1 MKAMHSGFVK
11 VLTVL
16 ICIGAIAAGM
26 ISLQRNHVETAARTV
41 EMVYDYN
48 NIIDSASVE
57 KKTPDELFSLY
68 KQSGITSLAVYDET
82 PEKLV
87 NHNYLKVYR
96 GSDFGGGIVFQCYS
110 LERLAQR
117 INDLLGNI
125 K

>member
-57 KKTPDELFSLY
+57 KKTPDELFSIY

-82 PEKLV
+82 PEILV
-87 NHNYLKVYR
+87 NHN
-96 GSDFGGGIVFQCYS
+96 
-110 LERLAQR
+110 
-117 INDLLGNI
+117 
-125 K
+125 

>member
-57 KKTPDELFSLY
+57 KKHQMSFFRFIS
-68 KQSGITSLAVYDET
+68 
-82 PEKLV
+82 
-87 NHNYLKVYR
+87 KV
-96 GSDFGGGIVFQCYS
+96 G
-110 LERLAQR
+110 
-117 INDLLGNI
+117 
-125 K
+125 

>member
-48 NIIDSASVE
+48 NII
-57 KKTPDELFSLY
+57 
-68 KQSGITSLAVYDET
+68 
-82 PEKLV
+82 
-87 NHNYLKVYR
+87 
-96 GSDFGGGIVFQCYS
+96 
-110 LERLAQR
+110 
-117 INDLLGNI
+117 
-125 K
+125 

>member
-1 MKAMHSGFVK
+1 MKASHSGFVK

-68 KQSGITSLAVYDET
+68 KQSGITSLAVYA
-82 PEKLV
+82 V
-87 NHNYLKVYR
+87 
-96 GSDFGGGIVFQCYS
+96 GSTNV
-110 LERLAQR
+110 ERVAA
-117 INDLLGNI
+117 LLYGLDDI
-125 K
+125 L